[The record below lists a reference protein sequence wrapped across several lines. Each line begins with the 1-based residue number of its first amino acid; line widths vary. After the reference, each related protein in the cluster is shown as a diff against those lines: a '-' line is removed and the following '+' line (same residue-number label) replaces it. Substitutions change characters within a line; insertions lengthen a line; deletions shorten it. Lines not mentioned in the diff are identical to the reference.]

1 MKVVFKETFIVRLE
15 SQIEYISLDSPTR
28 ARKFKSDLLKRI
40 KEIPKNPYRHRK
52 SIYFEDENIRDLIFR
67 GYTIV
72 FRITVEN
79 IEIFGIVKYQ
89 KGPTD

>member
-1 MKVVFKETFIVRLE
+1 MRVVFKETFLLRIE

-40 KEIPKNPYRHRK
+40 KEIPTNPYQYRK
-52 SIYFEDENIRDLIFR
+52 SIYFEDETIRDLIFK

-72 FRITVEN
+72 FRITQEK
-79 IEIFGIVKYQ
+79 IEVFGIVKYQ
-89 KGPTD
+89 KKPID